1 MNNNSASA
9 AGQSS
14 RNIRNARIVDANQDG
29 TINRGELCKVI
40 FEVYN
45 TGQKPILDIQPTVLE
60 TTGNRHI
67 FISPG
72 MHVERLMPG
81 AGIRYTAM
89 LKADSSLKNVNARIC
104 VSVVQGTKAISKVVE
119 FNVPT
124 SKQRVKE

>member
-1 MNNNSASA
+1 
-9 AGQSS
+9 
-14 RNIRNARIVDANQDG
+14 
-29 TINRGELCKVI
+29 
-40 FEVYN
+40 
-45 TGQKPILDIQPTVLE
+45 
-60 TTGNRHI
+60 
-67 FISPG
+67 

-89 LKADSSLKNVNARIC
+89 LKADSSLKNGNARIC